1 MATYIG
7 FSTKNANRPRTTNV
21 QPGVDG
27 GTGTVIAPI
36 VYGKKYKMT
45 DEELVMQDFINSLNI
60 PQGQKVGNPNYGTTL
75 WGFIFEP
82 NTADVQLELEAEI
95 RRMAAF
101 DPRIMLNTV
110 KAYPK
115 DNGILLEVEIALKP
129 SNQVQ
134 NLQLFFDQS
143 TSTAFGVG

>member
-7 FSTKNANRPRTTNV
+7 FSTKNANRPRTNNT

-27 GTGTVIAPI
+27 GSGSIISPI

-45 DEELVMQDFINSLNI
+45 DEELVMQDFINALNI
-60 PQGQKVGNPNYGTTL
+60 PQGQKVGNPKFGTTL

-82 NTADVQLELEAEI
+82 NTPDVQLELESEI
-95 RRMAAF
+95 RRMASF
-101 DPRIMLNTV
+101 DPRITLNTV

-143 TSTAFGVG
+143 TSTAFGIG

>member
-7 FSTKNANRPRTTNV
+7 FSTKNANRPRTNNT

-27 GTGTVIAPI
+27 GSGSIISPI

-45 DEELVMQDFINSLNI
+45 DEELVMQDFINALNI
-60 PQGQKVGNPNYGTTL
+60 PQGQKVGNPNFGTTL

-82 NTADVQLELEAEI
+82 NTPDVQLELESEI
-95 RRMAAF
+95 RRMASF
-101 DPRIMLNTV
+101 DPRITLNTV

-143 TSTAFGVG
+143 TSTAFGIG